1 MAIFS
6 HGDAQNLLDAW
17 KRGVERRSPDEL
29 LELCDRDIDFR
40 PDPFAEPLIGLNA
53 VHAHWNDFAASQA
66 NVEFDA
72 ERIWL
77 NGNTVL
83 ASWHG
88 AYTRRAT
95 AERVRIRGFMTLELN
110 DDRRV
115 QRLRQWPAER
125 VVGTDRT
132 FDADPESGREEG

>member
-1 MAIFS
+1 MAAFS
-6 HGDAQNLLDAW
+6 HGDAQNLLEAW
-17 KRGVERRSPDEL
+17 KRGIEQRSVDEL
-29 LELCDRDIDFR
+29 LDLCDRDIDFR
-40 PDPFAEPLIGLNA
+40 PDPFAEPLIGLTA
-53 VHAHWNDFAASQA
+53 VHAHWNEFAASQA

-72 ERIWL
+72 ERIWV
-77 NGNTVL
+77 NGDTVL

-115 QRLRQWPAER
+115 VRFRQWPAER
-125 VVGTDRT
+125 VVGADRT
-132 FDADPESGREEG
+132 FEAEDQR

>member
-1 MAIFS
+1 MATFS
-6 HGDAQNLLDAW
+6 HGDAQDLLAAW

-53 VHAHWNDFAASQA
+53 VHAHWNEFAASQA
-66 NVEFDA
+66 HVEFDS
-72 ERIWL
+72 ERVWVS
-77 NGNTVL
+77 GNTVL

-95 AERVRIRGFMTLELN
+95 AERVRVRGFMTLELN
-110 DDRRV
+110 DERQVVRF
-115 QRLRQWPAER
+115 RQWPAER
-125 VVGTDRT
+125 VVGSDRT
-132 FDADPESGREEG
+132 FEAERESRGGDG